1 MKRTLADKID
11 FARQMHEK
19 PTRLEMLFDRML
31 RKVVQGRVTIK
42 PQFVLHG
49 YIADFYLPD
58 LALVLEVDGPRHE
71 DPKQRHYDF
80 NRDAVLARNGIRT
93 KRFTYRDLQCPMA
106 EIQNKIGTV
115 LNAAKRSM
123 PNI

>member
-1 MKRTLADKID
+1 MKRTLDDKID

-31 RKVVQGRVTIK
+31 HKVVQGRVTIK
-42 PQFVLHG
+42 PQLVLRG
-49 YIADFYLPD
+49 YIVDFYLPD

-71 DPKQRHYDF
+71 EPKQRHYDF
-80 NRDAVLARNGIRT
+80 NRDAALSLNGIRT
-93 KRFTYRDLQCPMA
+93 VRFTHKDLQCPMV
-106 EIQNKIGTV
+106 EIQNKIRAV
-115 LNAAKRSM
+115 LNVAKRSM